1 MLSLCLGGVSGAVVW
16 GLLCGR
22 ILSIFFLKWRHFS
35 QKKSRKFYF
44 FVAKM
49 AAVLEK
55 RKWRVRNSI
64 SNSFSLWVVFSCQSG
79 AKL

>member
-22 ILSIFFLKWRHFS
+22 ILSIFFEMAAILA
-35 QKKSRKFYF
+35 RKIAKILFLCRK
-44 FVAKM
+44 KM